1 MNYDAGAMKQS
12 AVAAA
17 LAFFGTVSAGAM
29 PVIGSDWVPYGR
41 NATGD
46 AHYWM
51 KSETRDLGNGVLRVW
66 ATIVLA
72 RVDKVS
78 ERPFGAGYLMRRYV
92 VSCPSES
99 LTLDVDNSYMYDD
112 APLIVYAISPANQTT
127 VVPVPGTPEKALI
140 GLVCAKR

>member
-1 MNYDAGAMKQS
+1 MKQS
-12 AVAAA
+12 LVAAA
-17 LAFFGTVSAGAM
+17 LALFGTVPAHAM
-29 PVIGSDWVPYGR
+29 PTIGSDWVPYGR
-41 NATGD
+41 NAEGD

-51 KSETRDLGNGVLRVW
+51 KSETRDLGNGSLRVW

-78 ERPFGAGYLMRRYV
+78 ARNVGAGYLVRRYV
-92 VSCPSES
+92 VSCSAES

-112 APLIVYAISPANQTT
+112 SPLIVFAISPAYQST

-140 GLVCAKR
+140 ALACAKR